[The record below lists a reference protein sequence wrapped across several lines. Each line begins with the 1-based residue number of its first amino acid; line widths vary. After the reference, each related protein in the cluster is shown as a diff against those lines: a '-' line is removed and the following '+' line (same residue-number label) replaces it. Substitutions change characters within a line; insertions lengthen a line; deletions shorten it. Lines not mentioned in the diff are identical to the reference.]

1 MDALDEATKLHAFL
15 LKRNVARKILMR
27 ITRITAIERGF
38 FVKTFWTCLSAFCKP
53 VTFDSCL
60 NVNAFSGTNTTE
72 TINIYK

>member
-1 MDALDEATKLHAFL
+1 
-15 LKRNVARKILMR
+15 MR

-38 FVKTFWTCLSAFCKP
+38 FFVKTFWTCLSALCKP

>member
-1 MDALDEATKLHAFL
+1 
-15 LKRNVARKILMR
+15 MR

-72 TINIYK
+72 TINIYINSFTVLMIINTIVLKKIRTTTL